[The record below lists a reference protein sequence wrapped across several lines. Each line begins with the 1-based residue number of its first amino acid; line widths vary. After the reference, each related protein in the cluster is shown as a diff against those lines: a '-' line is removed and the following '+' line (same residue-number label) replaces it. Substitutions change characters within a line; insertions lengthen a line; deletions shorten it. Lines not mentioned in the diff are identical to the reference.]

1 MTEAHDIKRNI
12 MPCAEVLSHYNN
24 RSLLNSINLRV
35 CVGSLILV
43 ARMCDN
49 CDAHCYCC
57 LFVMNM
63 SSILIVPKVF
73 IVARYSC
80 SIQNNSSDGINW
92 CKACHTANLHTL

>member
-1 MTEAHDIKRNI
+1 MESAAIFEHFPLAWFLLLQIYNLQNIEAT
-12 MPCAEVLSHYNN
+12 
-24 RSLLNSINLRV
+24 V

-63 SSILIVPKVF
+63 SSILIVPKVV

-80 SIQNNSSDGINW
+80 SIQNSSSDGINW